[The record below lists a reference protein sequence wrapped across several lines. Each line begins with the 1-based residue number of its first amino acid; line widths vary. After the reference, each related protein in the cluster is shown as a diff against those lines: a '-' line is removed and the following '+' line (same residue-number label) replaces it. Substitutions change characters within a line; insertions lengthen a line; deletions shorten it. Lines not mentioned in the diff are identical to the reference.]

1 MPKSLDHLF
10 GSFEHEAKTLQNSA
24 RSMIEQGAATAADE
38 SPRAAATHTVSPPEP
53 PAHDTSSPIQFTP
66 RPQIEGAKPEGG
78 ISWTKWA
85 MIVATVLLF
94 GYLAYR
100 YMGRSKVASVTA
112 PSIIVDN
119 SPTPAQLQP
128 MMPMMPPTSLPRP
141 RQPPPVQH
149 RPKSP
154 PPPTST
160 KPGDELIGTFLDSMK
175 QQHRQLTAMQKQ
187 ASQDRIPTQDDGE
200 DNAGEASEPPASS
213 AVYVSRDD

>member
-24 RSMIEQGAATAADE
+24 RSVIEQGAAAAADE
-38 SPRAAATHTVSPPEP
+38 SPRAAATHTVPPPPEP
-53 PAHDTSSPIQFTP
+53 PAHDASPPIQFTP
-66 RPQIEGAKPEGG
+66 RPQIEGGV
-78 ISWTKWA
+78 SWTKWA
-85 MIVATVLLF
+85 MIVVTVLLF

-100 YMGRSKVASVTA
+100 YMGRSKAAAVAN
-112 PSIIVDN
+112 PSIIVAN
-119 SPTPAQLQP
+119 GPSTAQLQP
-128 MMPMMPPTSLPRP
+128 MMPMMAPTSLPQP
-141 RQPPPVQH
+141 RQPSPVPR

-154 PPPTST
+154 PPPKTT

-175 QQHRQLTAMQKQ
+175 QQHRQLTAMQKK

-200 DNAGEASEPPASS
+200 DNAGEASGPPASA